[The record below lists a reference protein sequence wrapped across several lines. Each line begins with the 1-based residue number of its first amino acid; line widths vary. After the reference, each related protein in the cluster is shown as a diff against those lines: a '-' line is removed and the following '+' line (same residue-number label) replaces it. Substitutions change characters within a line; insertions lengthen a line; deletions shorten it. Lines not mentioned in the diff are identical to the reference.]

1 MGGRRPCPRSRRLP
15 AGFRCRLEG
24 AGAGTGQAAMGQRPR
39 GRDDPEISRWR
50 AQLPSE
56 HTSLPVLAGL
66 GCCCAGVQSNES
78 HPQSPLHSE
87 SVVGGV
93 AVRGTAL
100 NAHQPA
106 PKNDFW
112 DLSFPAST
120 IRDHRLCRR
129 GWGSAWPLLF
139 LHSFSSHRGSF
150 SSCSFWS
157 PCQCCGPAVC
167 RAVHS
172 QGEVPAAHG
181 DPTGT
186 PAHGDAGS
194 WGPSLSL
201 PCPQRGHRAHT
212 CNPCPWQRTAR
223 VLRSLPRAQGLNCT
237 PDD

>member
-1 MGGRRPCPRSRRLP
+1 MTTQKYQDGELSCHRSTLLCQFLQGWDVVVP
-15 AGFRCRLEG
+15 GCR
-24 AGAGTGQAAMGQRPR
+24 A
-39 GRDDPEISRWR
+39 
-50 AQLPSE
+50 
-56 HTSLPVLAGL
+56 TSLIL
-66 GCCCAGVQSNES
+66 N
-78 HPQSPLHSE
+78 PLCTQRALS
-87 SVVGGV
+87 SGG

-129 GWGSAWPLLF
+129 GWGSACSLLF

-157 PCQCCGPAVC
+157 PCQCRGPAVC

-212 CNPCPWQRTAR
+212 CNPCPRQRTAR